1 MAIGVSSWSGQLAA
15 WTSRHSRNQRPMGV
29 NAESVNFVSKTGII
43 TGVIGLRVSVLWLD
57 QSIIWLIN

>member
-1 MAIGVSSWSGQLAA
+1 
-15 WTSRHSRNQRPMGV
+15 MGV

-43 TGVIGLRVSVLWLD
+43 TGVIGLRVCVLWLD